1 MNLIFLAFN
10 ANQATPLCPDPSLL
24 NPNLLALSQILRML
38 SGLTNFLAT
47 KEGGPFIPTD
57 VKVILSSFTSS
68 NSGLFCLLCFHTL
81 TLLELEF

>member
-1 MNLIFLAFN
+1 MQTKPPPF
-10 ANQATPLCPDPSLL
+10 CPAPSLL
-24 NPNLLALSQILRML
+24 NPNLLALSQVLRML
-38 SGLTNFLAT
+38 SSLADFLAA

-57 VKVILSSFTSS
+57 VKVILSSFISS